1 MGLAKMMI
9 QVEAGHGDKD
19 VRFDEHSE
27 MNIEVKF
34 NPKTLSV
41 SRTVSWQSQQA
52 AKRDTPELQ
61 YTSADPATLS
71 VDLFFDTYDS
81 DKPIDQKD
89 SVFTETKK
97 LLALAAVVGDK
108 HRPPVCRL
116 QWGTQAVFFQ
126 GVLTQIDQN
135 YTMFTE
141 LGTPV
146 RATLKCSFK
155 QWRSNSDDLQ
165 KQNLMSADVAK
176 VWTVRRGQ
184 TLASIAAQEYADA
197 SRWRDIAAANGID
210 DPLALAPGS
219 MILLPPVRPNASR
232 GMNAEDSL

>member
-1 MGLAKMMI
+1 MGLARMVI

-19 VRFDEHSE
+19 VRFDQHSE
-27 MNIEVKF
+27 MNIEVTF

-89 SVFTETKK
+89 SVFTQTKR

-126 GVLTQIDQN
+126 GVLTQIDQT

-219 MILLPPVRPNASR
+219 TILLPPVRPNASR
-232 GMNAEDSL
+232 STRAEDIL

>member
-1 MGLAKMMI
+1 MGLAKMVI
-9 QVEAGHGDKD
+9 QVEVGHGEKD

-27 MNIEVKF
+27 TNIEVKF

-41 SRTVSWQSQQA
+41 SRSVSWQSQKA
-52 AKRDTPELQ
+52 AKRDAPELQ

-89 SVFTETKK
+89 SVFAETKK
-97 LLALAAVVGDK
+97 LLALAAVAGDK

-126 GVLTQIDQN
+126 GVLMQIDQN
-135 YTMFTE
+135 YTLFTE

-155 QWRSNSDDLQ
+155 QWRSNIDDRK

-210 DPLALAPGS
+210 DPLTLAPGS
-219 MILLPPVRPNASR
+219 TILLPPVRPSASR
-232 GMNAEDSL
+232 VMRAEDIL